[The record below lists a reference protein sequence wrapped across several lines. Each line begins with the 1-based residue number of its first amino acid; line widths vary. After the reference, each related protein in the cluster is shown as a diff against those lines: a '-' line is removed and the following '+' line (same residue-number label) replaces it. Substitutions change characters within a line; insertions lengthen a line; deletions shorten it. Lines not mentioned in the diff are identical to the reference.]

1 MDLEDL
7 RAVSTTATQPQ
18 VLSAYRAGLFPMGI
32 GEGGTGRIG
41 WWAPRRRGVLLP
53 GGLKV
58 STSLR
63 KSARR
68 FEFSVDR
75 AFDQVIRACADPS
88 RPGRWITA
96 DIIRLYTDLH
106 RSGWAHSVEV
116 WSEGRLVGGLYGV
129 AIGSLFAGESMFH
142 AERDASKAA
151 LARLVGLLDENP
163 SWTAPASASEPAPT
177 SASEPAPASASEA
190 ALTSANVPAL
200 TSADAPE
207 SSTRWIID
215 TQWQT
220 PHLATLGVSEI
231 SGLEYSARLDSALR
245 GDHCQAI
252 LNN

>member
-53 GGLKV
+53 GELKV
-58 STSLR
+58 SKSLR
-63 KSARR
+63 KSMRG

-75 AFDQVIRACADPS
+75 AFDRVIRACADPS
-88 RPGRWITA
+88 RTGRWITG
-96 DIIRLYTDLH
+96 DIIRLYTELH

-142 AERDASKAA
+142 TQRDASKAA
-151 LARLVGLLDENP
+151 LAHLVGLFDTDP
-163 SWTAPASASEPAPT
+163 GQPG
-177 SASEPAPASASEA
+177 
-190 ALTSANVPAL
+190 L
-200 TSADAPE
+200 TSADA
-207 SSTRWIID
+207 SSDGTAWLID

-245 GDHCQAI
+245 GNRCQAI
-252 LNN
+252 LNK